1 MNPPPP
7 KPPDPSAE
15 DLSQLAHRRV
25 IGVLGLFLPV
35 AVWLFAAWRPTDDL
49 PRWSVLSSVS
59 VYYYTGAV
67 ALFVGVLFALSLF
80 LLTYRG
86 YADTSADRIVGA
98 FGGLS
103 ALGVALFPTGA
114 PNGLKSPPWWSS
126 ALGTVHYVAAVCL
139 FISFILF
146 SIWLFRKS
154 SIPLRRDRPPE
165 KRRRDDIC
173 LVCGLVMI
181 GCILWA
187 GSSLVTHAPIFLP
200 EAIAIEAFAISW
212 LLKGD
217 APGAVMRAASRLAR
231 RVSTAGD

>member
-1 MNPPPP
+1 VNPPDLPT
-7 KPPDPSAE
+7 PDPSAE

-25 IGVLGLFLPV
+25 IGLLGFFLPL
-35 AVWLFAAWRPTDDL
+35 AVWLLAGVRPTDAL
-49 PRWSVLSSVS
+49 RRWSILPSVS
-59 VYYYTGAV
+59 EYYYTGAV

-86 YADTSADRIVGA
+86 YSDTKADRIVGA
-98 FGGLS
+98 FGGI
-103 ALGVALFPTGA
+103 AAVGVALFPTRA
-114 PNGLKSPPWWSS
+114 PSGLEPPAWWSS
-126 ALGTVHYVAAVCL
+126 PLGTVHYVAAVCL

-154 SIPLRRDRPPE
+154 NIPLRCDRPPE
-165 KRRRDDIC
+165 KRRRDDVC
-173 LVCGLVMI
+173 LGCGLIMI

-212 LLKGD
+212 LVKGD
-217 APGAVMRAASRLAR
+217 AHGAVMRTASRLAR
-231 RVSTAGD
+231 RFSSAGD